1 MGYGSPKTLIRGRRT
16 SGSPFIA
23 QDNQEGSDLLALLP
37 TFMLAVPAILDLIKT
52 GLEMKLKAMEGFKG
66 QLVRTAV
73 RHAQGHHGEE
83 SVIAS
88 MLSGIGLQG
97 PVLNGVKAKLG
108 LQKMRI
114 IGSGGAPLS
123 AETHHYI
130 SNVLAPVAQGYG
142 CTETTGAMTIQEVV
156 SSDGRPQDLSA
167 GRVGPVQPS
176 AEIKLLSC
184 AEMGYLVTDDPPRG
198 ELLLSGHNV
207 TQLGYYKMKEKT
219 DEDLPIHADG
229 QRWFHS
235 GDIGC
240 MMENG
245 TVKIIDRKKDLIK
258 LSGGEYVA
266 LGKVEAALK
275 QVTGIGAAVVFA
287 SPDKDHCVCIVS
299 QPEKGWKSV
308 GGKPV
313 EAELVKAIGESLR
326 TQKLAKFE
334 IPTKVKVDEEIW
346 TPDNGLVTASMK
358 LQRNPLRKHY
368 NEPGGLL
375 DQMGYRPVGDEVLRS
390 DALVVSFHCGH
401 SFHDSCI
408 RQWFT
413 RRHTCPTCRFGFE
426 VDDVRYLRSIGLT
439 DEAEVLDKAQKE
451 KQAVENAKQVAARRR
466 WVESMRRGDPVHFGL
481 SCGRCGISPLIGD
494 CYRCCTCDGFVLCS
508 DCHVEHQALRRAGG
522 PSSGAVA
529 GASGGEEHPLG
540 HVFAPFG
547 AGVLAGGAGERG
559 VPPGRGGL
567 LTVLVPAPAYGGQ
580 SFEDGA
586 AEDDDYEEAPVA
598 GEASVAAAEVAFAA
612 VRSLALAPLAGSPIG
627 SVVGGL
633 SPRTLR
639 RRAQRGR

>member
-1 MGYGSPKTLIRGRRT
+1 MGTRAIAREVREGKKMFWYKSDYEWRTYSEVFVDIQDAARGLLSLDGVQALKGAGKCTVAILAETSAEWQMAAQAAFQVDIPITTVYTTLGHDAMVHGLNETECPVLVMDFIQYNALKKTVLPRCSNLKHVVLIGKCWLPQEVVGGEKVSFPGAAEVAAMQAESSAKLTTMELLIASGKAATSINLGAIAPKEDNLAFIMYTSGSTGVPKGVMLTQKNFVSLIAGVEAQGVIRPGPDDVYISYLPLAHILALIGEVNILVAGASMGYGSPKTLT

-375 DQMGYRPVGDEVLRS
+375 DQMGYRFP
-390 DALVVSFHCGH
+390 
-401 SFHDSCI
+401 
-408 RQWFT
+408 
-413 RRHTCPTCRFGFE
+413 
-426 VDDVRYLRSIGLT
+426 
-439 DEAEVLDKAQKE
+439 
-451 KQAVENAKQVAARRR
+451 
-466 WVESMRRGDPVHFGL
+466 
-481 SCGRCGISPLIGD
+481 
-494 CYRCCTCDGFVLCS
+494 
-508 DCHVEHQALRRAGG
+508 
-522 PSSGAVA
+522 
-529 GASGGEEHPLG
+529 
-540 HVFAPFG
+540 
-547 AGVLAGGAGERG
+547 
-559 VPPGRGGL
+559 
-567 LTVLVPAPAYGGQ
+567 
-580 SFEDGA
+580 
-586 AEDDDYEEAPVA
+586 
-598 GEASVAAAEVAFAA
+598 
-612 VRSLALAPLAGSPIG
+612 
-627 SVVGGL
+627 
-633 SPRTLR
+633 
-639 RRAQRGR
+639 